1 MDSRRVWL
9 RSGKSANDDVG
20 TVANKLIGRG
30 SHRWRIG
37 AKHITPAALVA
48 AAVAIAICTWL
59 LAPPPAEVQAQVLV
73 GPTVSRVTP
82 SAYRLSLARGTIQQF
97 RVRATAGDRSISSW
111 EWTLDGVSQG
121 GQSLALTQSIERTF
135 SHTFSTAGN
144 YTVRASF
151 TDTDGR
157 RGANSWE
164 VRVYNPDTP
173 DSPRIVSMG
182 CSPTTV
188 RVEQVVS
195 CRPNLSGGTPTEY
208 RWGAIGGDPWAGTGQ
223 NFSTRWSSAGSKR
236 VVLEVCNTGGCDTE
250 EQYINVH
257 LCFQHLGG
265 LPDGRTDLSGS
276 WNSACAST
284 HRNGRYGR
292 FYAFTLSE
300 RTEVQIDLTSSQ
312 DTVLY
317 LLNGANSRGT
327 IVTSD
332 DDGGSGNN
340 SRITAV
346 LEAGTYT
353 VEATTHNSRVTGDF
367 RLSIDASAAPRN
379 CFQHLGGLPDGRTDL
394 SGSWNSACA
403 STHRN
408 GRYGRFY
415 AFTLSERTEVQID
428 LTSSQDTVLYLLN
441 GANSRGTIVTSDD
454 DGGSG
459 NNSRI
464 TTVLEAG
471 TYTVEATTHNSRV
484 TGDFRLS
491 IDASAAPRNCFQ
503 HLGGLPDGR
512 TDLSGS
518 WNSACAS
525 THRNGR
531 YGRFYAFTLSERT
544 EVQIDL
550 TSSQDT
556 VLYLLNGANSRGT
569 IVTSD
574 DDGGS
579 GNNSR
584 ITTVLEAGTY
594 TVEATTHNSRVTGDF
609 RLSIDASAAPRN
621 CFQHLGGLPDGRT
634 DLSGSWNSACASTH
648 RNGRYGRF
656 YAFTLSERTEVQIDL
671 TSSQDTV
678 LYLLNGAN
686 SRGTI
691 VTSDDDGGSGNN
703 SRITTVLEAGTYTV
717 EATTHNSRVTGD
729 FRLSIDASAAPRN
742 CFQHLG
748 GLPDGRTDLSG
759 SWNSACASTHR
770 NGRYGRFYAFTL
782 SERTEVQIDLTSSQD
797 TVLYLLNGAGS
808 TGTVVDVNDD
818 VSRGNTDSR
827 ITTVLEAGTYTVEAT
842 TIQAG
847 VTGNFTLTITPIAV
861 TSRCYQDLGTLP
873 QSAHLPGEW
882 TGACASVQRNGSYGR
897 FYTFELTQ
905 RGEVQIDLSSTR
917 NAYLY
922 LLSGAGAGGPLVA
935 SDNDG
940 GSGNNSRITAVLETG
955 TYTVEATT
963 FNPGAIGTFDLR
975 ITSRPAPMDPCTDT
989 LIASDS
995 SVDTAPI
1002 VGEWTSDCSSEH
1014 RSGSYA
1020 RYYTFTL
1027 ASPSEMTITLESG
1040 FDTFLYL
1047 LEGAGTSGM
1056 VIASNNDAASGDT
1069 DSQLR
1074 EFLSVGTYTI
1084 EATTYKGAV
1093 TGDFTLTV
1101 TAITVS
1107 QPPFEAPRNV
1117 LGISNSPGEL
1127 TLSWGSADNPDSY
1140 LLIAVNMDTFE
1151 YETAIVSDG
1160 AARMGTVSGLTS
1172 GGSYLGIVVALKVT
1186 GGVVETPY
1194 GVATR
1199 VTVR

>member
-1 MDSRRVWL
+1 MGFRRVWL
-9 RSGKSANDDVG
+9 RSGKSANDDMG

-59 LAPPPAEVQAQVLV
+59 LAPPLAEVQAQVLV

-82 SAYRLSLARGTIQQF
+82 SAYRLSLARGTTQQF

-164 VRVYNPDTP
+164 VRVYNPATP

-182 CSPTTV
+182 CSPTVV

-195 CRPNLSGGTPTEY
+195 CRPSLSGGTPTEY

-257 LCFQHLGG
+257 LCFQHLGE
-265 LPDGRTDLSGS
+265 LPGGRTDLSGS
-276 WNSACAST
+276 WNGACAST

-300 RTEVQIDLTSSQ
+300 RTEVQIDLASSQ

-332 DDGGSGNN
+332 DGGGSGNN
-340 SRITAV
+340 SRITTV

-353 VEATTHNSRVTGDF
+353 AEATTYNSRVTGDF
-367 RLSIDASAAPRN
+367 TLSIYASAAPRN
-379 CFQHLGGLPDGRTDL
+379 CFQHLGELPGGRTDL
-394 SGSWNSACA
+394 SGSWNGACA

-428 LTSSQDTVLYLLN
+428 LASSQDTVLYLLN

-454 DGGSG
+454 GGGSG

-471 TYTVEATTHNSRV
+471 TYTAEATTYNSRV
-484 TGDFRLS
+484 TGDFTLS
-491 IDASAAPRNCFQ
+491 IYASAAPRNCFQ
-503 HLGGLPDGR
+503 HLGELPGGR

-518 WNSACAS
+518 WNGACAS

-550 TSSQDT
+550 ASSQDT

-574 DDGGS
+574 DGGGS

-594 TVEATTHNSRVTGDF
+594 TAEATTYNSRVTGDF
-609 RLSIDASAAPRN
+609 TLSIYASAAPRN
-621 CFQHLGGLPDGRT
+621 CFQHLGELPGGRT
-634 DLSGSWNSACASTH
+634 DLSGSWNGACASTH

-671 TSSQDTV
+671 
-678 LYLLNGAN
+678 A
-686 SRGTI
+686 
-691 VTSDDDGGSGNN
+691 
-703 SRITTVLEAGTYTV
+703 
-717 EATTHNSRVTGD
+717 
-729 FRLSIDASAAPRN
+729 
-742 CFQHLG
+742 
-748 GLPDGRTDLSG
+748 
-759 SWNSACASTHR
+759 
-770 NGRYGRFYAFTL
+770 
-782 SERTEVQIDLTSSQD
+782 SSQD

-808 TGTVVDVNDD
+808 TGAVVDVNDD

-861 TSRCYQDLGTLP
+861 TSRCNQDLGTLP
-873 QSAHLPGEW
+873 QSANLPGEW
-882 TGACASVQRNGSYGR
+882 TGACASVQRSGSYGR

-905 RGEVQIDLSSTR
+905 RGEVQIDLISTR

-940 GSGNNSRITAVLETG
+940 GSGNNSRITAVLEAG

-963 FNPGAIGTFDLR
+963 FNPGTIGTFDLR

-1047 LEGAGTSGM
+1047 LEGAGTSGT
-1056 VIASNNDAASGDT
+1056 VIASNNDVASDDT

-1117 LGISNSPGEL
+1117 LGVSNSPGEL

-1151 YETAIVSDG
+1151 YETVIVSDG